1 MPYSNRR
8 PSAQRILS
16 TPLKIKLA
24 RPEAEWKATLI
35 KSYKVSGEVAEKMA
49 FSFTQTTTCPL
60 CGRMFDWTDHHG
72 QTFTACDSIDHDHDT
87 GKVRGRICQS
97 CNTRE
102 GKWRCP
108 VNGHIK
114 SADEMT
120 LQAINK
126 DEDFLLIDWE
136 GGWYKRCEE
145 YRKNGQH

>member
-1 MPYSNRR
+1 
-8 PSAQRILS
+8 LS
-16 TPLKIKLA
+16 
-24 RPEAEWKATLI
+24 RPEIEWKTTLI
-35 KSYKVSGEVAEKMA
+35 RRYKVDEEDAETIA
-49 FSFTQTTTCPL
+49 FSFTQTITCPL
-60 CGRMFDWTDHHG
+60 CGRIFDWTDQHG
-72 QTFTACDSIDHDHDT
+72 QTFTICDSIDHDHDT
-87 GKVRGRICQS
+87 DKVRGRICQS

-108 VNGHIK
+108 VNGDIK

-120 LQAINK
+120 QKALDN